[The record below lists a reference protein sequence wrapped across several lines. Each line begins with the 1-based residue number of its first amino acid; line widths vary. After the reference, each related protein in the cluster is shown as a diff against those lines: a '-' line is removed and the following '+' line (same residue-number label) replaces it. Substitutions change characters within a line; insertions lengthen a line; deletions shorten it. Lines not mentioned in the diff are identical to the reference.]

1 MAEKLQTVRGTHD
14 ILQSE
19 MRTHRFVVET
29 ARTVCSNYGFDSV
42 STPIF
47 ESTEVFKRPLGETS
61 DVVTKEMYTFERKE
75 GESLTLRPEG
85 TAGFVRSFIQHG
97 LYEKTPY
104 KAFYEGAMFRYERP
118 QKGRQ
123 RQFHQFGAELLGA
136 PNANADVEVL
146 AMGWDILG
154 KLGLQKDTILH
165 INTLGDTESREAYRT
180 ALVEYLK
187 PHFSN
192 LSEDSKTRLEK
203 NPLRILDT
211 KDNGDREILKNAPV
225 FFDYLNEHSATFYH
239 KVCLGLDA
247 LNIPYKKD
255 PLLVR
260 GFDYYCHTAFE
271 FITDTLG
278 AQGTVLGGGRYDGLV
293 AQMGG
298 QPTAG
303 IGFAAGI
310 ERLCLMVG
318 EMENTQKSV
327 SIIPMGELAEIKATS
342 IAHALRQN
350 GVRVQSTYSGNMKKR
365 MKYADKIGA
374 KMAIILGDNE
384 IEQNIATVR
393 DLSTGEQTEVSLDTD
408 TLTAYIAKHTKGT
421 V

>member
-1 MAEKLQTVRGTHD
+1 MVQKLQTVRGTHD
-14 ILQSE
+14 ILQTE
-19 MRTHRFVVET
+19 MRTHHYVVET
-29 ARTVCSNYGFDSV
+29 AREVCKNYGFDSV

-104 KAFYEGAMFRYERP
+104 KAFYEGPMFRYERP

-136 PNANADVEVL
+136 SDPSADVEIL
-146 AMGWDILG
+146 ALGWDILG
-154 KLGLQKDTILH
+154 KLDLQKNVVLH
-165 INTLGDTESREAYRT
+165 INTLGDAESREAYRT
-180 ALVEYLK
+180 ALVAYLK
-187 PHFSN
+187 PHYN
-192 LSEDSKTRLEK
+192 ALSEDSKTRLKK

-211 KDNGDREILKNAPV
+211 KDEGDRVILNDAPV
-225 FFDYLNEHSATFYH
+225 FFDYLNEESAKFYMS
-239 KVCLGLDA
+239 VCEGLDS
-247 LNIPYKKD
+247 LNIPYVKD

-278 AQGTVLGGGRYDGLV
+278 SQGTVLGGGRYDGLIS
-293 AQMGG
+293 QMGG
-298 QPTAG
+298 QSTAG
-303 IGFAAGI
+303 IGFACGV

-318 EMENTQKSV
+318 ELAEEQSSV
-327 SIIPMGELAEIKATS
+327 TIIPIGDTANIKATQ
-342 IAHALRQN
+342 IARDLRN
-350 GVRVQSTYSGNMKKR
+350 NDIRVQMAYSGNMKKR
-365 MKYADKIGA
+365 MKYADKIDV
-374 KMAIILGDNE
+374 KIAIILGE
-384 IEQNIATVR
+384 SELEKSVASVR
-393 DLSTGEQTEVSLDTD
+393 DLKSGEQIEVSLDTLI
-408 TLTAYIAKHTKGT
+408 THIKGKL
-421 V
+421 